1 MKILNQLV
9 LLDNDQQVV
18 NLINKLLSTS
28 YNMAEQPSGPINGEI
43 QSLQVEDLTFRY
55 STIASDVINPTVLN
69 NVNLTLPK
77 GSRCILVGSNG
88 AGNLSSFILFFS
100 FLFFNTFHFSF

>member
-1 MKILNQLV
+1 
-9 LLDNDQQVV
+9 
-18 NLINKLLSTS
+18 
-28 YNMAEQPSGPINGEI
+28 MAEQPSGPINGEI

-77 GSRCILVGSNG
+77 GSRCILVGSTG
-88 AGNLSSFILFFS
+88 AGNLSSFFLFFS
-100 FLFFNTFHFSF
+100 FLFFKHVSLIHFSSHHHHQGNQLFYKSSLVKD